1 VRTCRLALG
10 ILVIALAMAC
20 GVSEGDFISGADHD
34 PCESNIPVCQQTA
47 GCAMGES
54 KYIEGDF
61 PGYTNFVV
69 ITPADATIVIK
80 IFFKTR
86 EQPGVDTEIIWYEP
100 GCNESYNYESGG
112 EDIFA
117 VAAGADGVFTKEQ
130 KIKIAGDHL
139 IEIYSDALTHYFVR
153 VELQIPHN

>member
-69 ITPADATIVIK
+69 TTPADTTIVVK
-80 IFFKTR
+80 LFFKTR
-86 EQPGVDTEIIWYEP
+86 VHPGEDTEIIWYEP
-100 GCNESYNYESGG
+100 GCHDSYDYESEGK
-112 EDIFA
+112 DIFSE
-117 VAAGADGVFTKEQ
+117 AGGDRVFAKEQ
-130 KIKIAGDHL
+130 KVRRDGDHL
-139 IEIYSDALTHYFVR
+139 IEIFSDARTHYFIR
-153 VELQIPHN
+153 VELQTPLN